1 MREGL
6 HKVISSEDTIVAVA
20 SPFGRS
26 ALGIVRIS
34 GSSALPIT
42 TKLFHN
48 ATPVNRSAVVG
59 KWRDQTGDVIDEV
72 MVTVFHAPRSY
83 TGEDVVEIT
92 GHGNPLT
99 LNRIVSSIQASG
111 ARAATPGEF
120 TLRAVA

>member
-1 MREGL
+1 MGVRRC
-6 HKVISSEDTIVAVA
+6 HV
-20 SPFGRS
+20 RS
-26 ALGIVRIS
+26 QI
-34 GSSALPIT
+34 
-42 TKLFHN
+42 
-48 ATPVNRSAVVG
+48 
-59 KWRDQTGDVIDEV
+59 GDVIDEV

-120 TLRAVA
+120 TLRAVAHGKLDLLQAEAVRDFIDAQTELGWTAGG